1 MLKNLVYKQWICCV
15 LGMDNLLHFYTLSTK
30 QTING
35 FKDSFLYKFNAQTI
49 NKLGLHIHR
58 FGYHLLDKGGFINL
72 STQSTGPIEAN
83 FNNLIK
89 GLIV

>member
-15 LGMDNLLHFYTLSTK
+15 LGMNNLLHFYTLSTK

-35 FKDSFLYKFNAQTI
+35 FEDLFLYKFNTQTI
-49 NKLGLHIHR
+49 NKLSPYIHR
-58 FGYHLLDKGGFINL
+58 FGCHLLDSGDFINL
-72 STQSTGPIEAN
+72 STQSTGPIETN